1 MAILNITEFRGAM
14 IQSNV
19 MTPAYRVPEIATSN
33 LTFTGTSAA
42 SAVFNA
48 ATQVVRLKPD
58 ADCCITFGTDP
69 TATNAKI
76 KMSAG
81 DVADFWLDRTG
92 LKVAA
97 ITV

>member
-1 MAILNITEFRGAM
+1 MAVLNITEFRGAM

-19 MTPAYRVPEIATSN
+19 MTPAYRVPEIATAN

-42 SAVFNA
+42 SSAFNS
-48 ATQVVRLKPD
+48 ATNVVRLIPD
-58 ADCCITFGTDP
+58 ADCYITFGTDP
-69 TATNAKI
+69 TATNTKI
-76 KMSAG
+76 KMLAG
-81 DVADFWLDRTG
+81 QIGDFWLDRTG